1 MWCAVVSSCSHLSVL
16 FFFLHINFF
25 AVVLSRNIDTTQ
37 TTKQQPAYI
46 KFRIKTGN
54 KEPAC
59 LTHIMYFQIFT
70 KPEVFK
76 NHFVNF
82 GML

>member
-1 MWCAVVSSCSHLSVL
+1 ML
-16 FFFLHINFF
+16 N
-25 AVVLSRNIDTTQ
+25 RNIDTTQ

-59 LTHIMYFQIFT
+59 LTLEGEKAKMHSVEAALKHCNYSSYN
-70 KPEVFK
+70 VFSNLYK
-76 NHFVNF
+76 T
-82 GML
+82 